1 MMVAVLSVE
10 QSWSVRR
17 VDEWHLVSDT
27 YDGVLE
33 QDVRFDRRWPGRR
46 IVSLEDGSRVDPG
59 VNPVCMPLAE
69 WQAGFARIV
78 CADGMIVSMSDDMVG
93 VGHVW
98 PWRVQALNGTML
110 VLFES
115 DVQRVIMPS

>member
-1 MMVAVLSVE
+1 MGVMSVE
-10 QSWSVRR
+10 QAWRVRL

-33 QDVRFDRRWPGRR
+33 QDVRFDRRWPGRRR

-78 CADGMIVSMSDDMVG
+78 CADGMIVSTSDDMVG

-98 PWRVQALNGTML
+98 PWRVRALNGTML

-115 DVQRVIMPS
+115 DVRRIIMPS

>member
-1 MMVAVLSVE
+1 MCAGWMN
-10 QSWSVRR
+10 
-17 VDEWHLVSDT
+17 
-27 YDGVLE
+27 G
-33 QDVRFDRRWPGRR
+33 
-46 IVSLEDGSRVDPG
+46 IRVDPG

-69 WQAGFARIV
+69 WQSGFARIV